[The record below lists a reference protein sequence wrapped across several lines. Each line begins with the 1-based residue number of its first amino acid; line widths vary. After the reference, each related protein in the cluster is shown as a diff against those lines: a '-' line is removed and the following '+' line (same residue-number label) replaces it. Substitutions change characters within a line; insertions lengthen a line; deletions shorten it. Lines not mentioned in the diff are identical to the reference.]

1 MLLAELFL
9 CQQRESSVSEE
20 IEILT
25 ERATTLPGNKTGGN
39 SPGVSRAQQ
48 HKENCLERELD
59 SLLEEKTRVQ
69 NAQFRWSQAAIML
82 DFAVEQ
88 LHEAVRHWQN
98 WAVSRTEE
106 EK

>member
-1 MLLAELFL
+1 MFGG
-9 CQQRESSVSEE
+9 SYGSE
-20 IEILT
+20 
-25 ERATTLPGNKTGGN
+25 
-39 SPGVSRAQQ
+39 Q
-48 HKENCLERELD
+48 ENCLERELD

-82 DFAVEQ
+82 DFTVEQ